1 LINEDWLTWP
11 DIPFCGRRSSSHI
24 SEGLVIVSFGRGRQA
39 SIARITLRTITPV
52 AFAEDS
58 GKTGAMLQ
66 GTKSKDTMAKDAMSK
81 DSIGKDAMSKDAMAK
96 DSMKKDEMTR

>member
-1 LINEDWLTWP
+1 MRFRN
-11 DIPFCGRRSSSHI
+11 R
-24 SEGLVIVSFGRGRQA
+24 VILAIA
-39 SIARITLRTITPV
+39 SAAFSVGVALTPV

-58 GKTGAMLQ
+58 GKTGAMFQ

-81 DSIGKDAMSKDAMAK
+81 DAMGK